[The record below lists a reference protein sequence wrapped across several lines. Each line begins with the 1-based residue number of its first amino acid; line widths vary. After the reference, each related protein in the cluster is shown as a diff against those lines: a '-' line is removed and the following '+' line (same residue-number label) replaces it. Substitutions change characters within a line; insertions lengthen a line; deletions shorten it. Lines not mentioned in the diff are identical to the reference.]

1 MNKILTIM
9 KKELRRVFT
18 NPSIIV
24 MMFIM
29 PGLLLFL
36 VYQFIGL
43 GLENRLKDKINY
55 QAKVSVINA
64 SSDVQSKLNLLT
76 DPHHPIFTYLDDSAF
91 LEQKE
96 LLAQGKIDYLIYCD
110 NYLSQATFYY
120 NSHNSHND
128 IQIPL
133 VQALVEEAFIATRY
147 YSLSAQVDIIPA
159 SEQGISS
166 DMLIMASFIPMLI
179 MTFLFQG
186 AMSVAPES
194 IAGEKE
200 RGTISTLLSTPV
212 KRSYIAI
219 GKILALIILCILSAT
234 SSFLGLFFSL
244 DKVMVGV
251 EFSYGLYGF
260 GYIALMFVMI
270 VLTVALIVT
279 ITANISALSKTIQQ
293 ASAMCLPLMFLS
305 MFVGLSTMLTNG
317 ASANNFLYLIPIYNS
332 SQILFQLFTID
343 LNVTQLII
351 TLVANLVYILGFIF
365 LLTKLFNSE
374 KVMFNK

>member
-1 MNKILTIM
+1 M